1 MANCLYLRETLF
13 FQTVNSVSDKSAKPA
28 TPVVNG
34 IGESPSHPNL
44 NICNVGLSGDI
55 GDNKK
60 RTADLDDINHLH
72 FNQKN
77 GIKMVKYE
85 PEKWACLL
93 SAIVLSVIALCF
105 KQVNFDVIGCYTL

>member
-1 MANCLYLRETLF
+1 MFIFERNTF
-13 FQTVNSVSDKSAKPA
+13 FQTANSVSDKSAKSA

-34 IGESPSHPNL
+34 IGESPSHPNP
-44 NICNVGLSGDI
+44 NICCDVGLSGDH

-60 RTADLDDINHLH
+60 RTADLDDVNHLH

-85 PEKWACLL
+85 PEK
-93 SAIVLSVIALCF
+93 
-105 KQVNFDVIGCYTL
+105 